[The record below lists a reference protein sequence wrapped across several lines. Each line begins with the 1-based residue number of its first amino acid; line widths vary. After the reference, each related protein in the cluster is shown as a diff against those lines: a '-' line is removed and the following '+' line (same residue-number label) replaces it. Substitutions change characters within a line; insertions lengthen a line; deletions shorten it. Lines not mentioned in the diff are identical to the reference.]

1 LTSTTPEQQAEAEAW
16 LANWIGVSQSA
27 GFDTLD
33 QQIQNDP
40 NFVQAELLLTFGLLT
55 EAMNQYDRT
64 MDNWDEN
71 PLALYQLSL
80 TFADRGV
87 YNLSIQAADRLVR
100 LSPETDPEKVPVFIR
115 RLIYPTYYADLILPL
130 TESLNLDPA
139 LVFALI
145 RQESFYDP
153 NALSIAGA
161 RGLMHIMPP
170 TGADIAQRTSTAN
183 YTLESLWQPYRNI
196 QFGAW
201 YLRQMMDF
209 FDNNQFAALA
219 AYNAGPGRVQEWSP
233 LLSDLDIFVAHI
245 PLSEPQNYIRRIYLN
260 LDNYREIYGVDQST
274 ASTE

>member
-1 LTSTTPEQQAEAEAW
+1 
-16 LANWIGVSQSA
+16 
-27 GFDTLD
+27 
-33 QQIQNDP
+33 
-40 NFVQAELLLTFGLLT
+40 
-55 EAMNQYDRT
+55 
-64 MDNWDEN
+64 
-71 PLALYQLSL
+71 
-80 TFADRGV
+80 
-87 YNLSIQAADRLVR
+87 
-100 LSPETDPEKVPVFIR
+100 
-115 RLIYPTYYADLILPL
+115 LIYPTYYADLILPL

-161 RGLMHIMPP
+161 RGLMQIMPP